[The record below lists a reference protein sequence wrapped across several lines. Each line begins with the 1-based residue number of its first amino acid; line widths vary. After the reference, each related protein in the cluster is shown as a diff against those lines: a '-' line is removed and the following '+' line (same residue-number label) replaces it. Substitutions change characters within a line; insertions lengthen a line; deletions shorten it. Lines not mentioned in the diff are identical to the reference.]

1 LFVARSA
8 LADREVSLKMFE
20 LLPPC
25 RSIITQKQ
33 YKNVTRAAASRN
45 NNEWGGIYGFGNFG

>member
-1 LFVARSA
+1 